1 MERVVITGLGTV
13 NALGLDTPSFWEGVK
28 EGRSAIRP
36 VQGFDTSEFG
46 SRLGAELDG
55 FNPSE
60 KVDPMKLRRMDRL
73 SQMVLVASMEALG
86 DAGLTGGAL
95 PSERLG
101 IVIGNGYGGTSC
113 TDEFFE
119 GLLLR
124 GPAGVNPMLFPTTV
138 PNSAASITSIELG
151 IRGPNSTF
159 CQKDASAEEAVIY
172 AAGLLRRGAADAII
186 AGGGEELSYVIYHAF
201 SRLWVLSP
209 GREGGNGLEGS
220 FPFDRRRNGRV
231 LGEGAG
237 VLVLETL
244 SSATRRGARIYA
256 ELAGSTMTSGA
267 SGATEYCC
275 DTTPM
280 ARAMEG
286 ALKKAEVQKDQVSH
300 ISAAANSTQGLDAAE
315 TAAVKECFGES
326 AKGLTMSTI
335 RPMTGDFDGMGGLG
349 LLAAALTISDGFVPP
364 TLNHAEPDAG
374 LDLDYVPGS
383 GLDRDVDVVLH
394 NGFANGGACSSI
406 VLRKFRG

>member
-13 NALGLDTPSFWEGVK
+13 NALGLDTASFWEGVK
-28 EGRSAIRP
+28 AGRSAIRP
-36 VQGFDTSEFG
+36 IAGFDTSEFG

-86 DAGLTGGAL
+86 DAGLDSGTI

-159 CQKDASAEEAVIY
+159 CQKDASAEEAVVY
-172 AAGLLRRGAADAII
+172 AAGLLQRGAADAII

-209 GREGGNGLEGS
+209 GRGTATEGS
-220 FPFDRRRNGRV
+220 FPFDRRRSGRV

-237 VLVLETL
+237 VLMLESL
-244 SSATRRGARIYA
+244 SSARKRGARIYA
-256 ELAGSTMTSGA
+256 ELAGCAITGGA
-267 SGATEYCC
+267 SGASEYCC
-275 DTTPM
+275 DTAPM
-280 ARAMEG
+280 KRAMDG
-286 ALKKAEVQKDQVSH
+286 ALTKAGVQKEQVGH
-300 ISAAANSTQGLDAAE
+300 ISAAANSTPGLDATE
-315 TAAVKECFGES
+315 TAAVKDYFGET
-326 AKGLTMSTI
+326 AKGITMSTI
-335 RPMTGDFDGMGGLG
+335 RPMTGDFDGMGGLSM
-349 LLAAALTISDGFVPP
+349 LAAALAIRDGFVPP
-364 TLNHAEPDAG
+364 TLNYAEPDKG
-374 LDLDYVPGS
+374 LDLDYVPGQ
-383 GLDRDVDVVLH
+383 GREKDVDVVLH
-394 NGFANGGACSSI
+394 NGFANGGACASI
-406 VLRKFRG
+406 VLKKFKG